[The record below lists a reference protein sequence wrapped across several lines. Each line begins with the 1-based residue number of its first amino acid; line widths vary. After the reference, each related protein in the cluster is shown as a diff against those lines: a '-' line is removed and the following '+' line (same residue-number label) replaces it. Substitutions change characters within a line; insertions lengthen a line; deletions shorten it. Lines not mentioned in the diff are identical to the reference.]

1 MKKRY
6 TCYTGAADLYVYF
19 YERGLQLLNTN
30 GIHTFICSNSW
41 LDVNYGAPLQKY
53 LLDNTAG
60 AVICHSEA
68 EREFESADI
77 NTIVSILQN
86 GTPDVDSHLRFLT
99 FKTFI
104 GDPDIENRRE
114 RTRTYTELAQA
125 GTREKKYTGDKWGG
139 KYLRAPDIY
148 WTLLEKGKDKLVRL
162 GDVADVRRGF
172 TTGANEFF
180 YLDAEQIQEWGIESA
195 FLKPVIKSP
204 RECKS
209 IRVDPSQL
217 QFKLFMC
224 HADRAALS
232 GTSALKYIEWGE
244 SQGYHRRPS
253 CKGRK
258 RWWDLG
264 KWDFADL
271 LWIETM
277 SESFKV
283 HRNAPAIYE
292 SDKFYGIKYQGN
304 IDTLTV
310 LLNSTPIMLFKL
322 LSGFH
327 SLGGGGLKTAV
338 YEVKDF
344 HILQPELL
352 TFSEDLVNTLIQ
364 REVGTIQEDVEHL
377 NRRALDAIIFDALD
391 FTRGERDGVYEA
403 VVNLVELRLRKAGSL
418 KGKS

>member
-1 MKKRY
+1 MR
-6 TCYTGAADLYVYF
+6 F
-19 YERGLQLLNTN
+19 
-30 GIHTFICSNSW
+30 GI
-41 LDVNYGAPLQKY
+41 K
-53 LLDNTAG
+53 
-60 AVICHSEA
+60 
-68 EREFESADI
+68 
-77 NTIVSILQN
+77 
-86 GTPDVDSHLRFLT
+86 
-99 FKTFI
+99 
-104 GDPDIENRRE
+104 
-114 RTRTYTELAQA
+114 
-125 GTREKKYTGDKWGG
+125 
-139 KYLRAPDIY
+139 
-148 WTLLEKGKDKLVRL
+148 
-162 GDVADVRRGF
+162 
-172 TTGANEFF
+172 TGANEFF
-180 YLDAEQIQEWGIESA
+180 YLDDEKIREWGIASE

-224 HADRAALS
+224 HADRAILA
-232 GTSALKYIEWGE
+232 GAAAVDYIEWGE
-244 SQGYHRRPS
+244 SQGYHQRPS

-310 LLNSTPIMLFKL
+310 LLNSTPVMLFKL

-344 HILQPELL
+344 QIIQPELL

-364 REVGTIQEDVEHL
+364 REVGTIQEDVDHP
-377 NRRALDAIIFDALD
+377 NRRALDAIIFDVLGL
-391 FTRGERDGVYEA
+391 TEGERDGVYEA
-403 VVNLVELRLRKAGSL
+403 VVNLVEARLREARSL
-418 KGKS
+418 KGK

>member
-1 MKKRY
+1 
-6 TCYTGAADLYVYF
+6 
-19 YERGLQLLNTN
+19 N

-77 NTIVSILQN
+77 NTIVSILHN
-86 GTPDVDSHLRFLT
+86 GTPDADSHIRFLT

-125 GTREKKYTGDKWGG
+125 GTRENRYTGDKWGG

-162 GDVADVRRGF
+162 GDVAEVRRGF

-180 YLDAEQIQEWGIESA
+180 YLDAERIREWGIASE

-209 IRVDPSQL
+209 IRVDPSEL

-224 HADRAALS
+224 HADKAALA
-232 GTSALKYIEWGE
+232 GTAALDYIEWGE
-244 SQGYHRRPS
+244 SQGYHQRPS
-253 CKGRK
+253 CRGRT

-264 KWDFADL
+264 KREIPVLSFNYLISSTARTLYARNGCYTSDNFQEIHTDL
-271 LWIETM
+271 DLILPLCA
-277 SESFKV
+277 S
-283 HRNAPAIYE
+283 
-292 SDKFYGIKYQGN
+292 
-304 IDTLTV
+304 
-310 LLNSTPIMLFKL
+310 LNSSLFQL
-322 LSGFH
+322 MVNMAGRSNF
-327 SLGGGGLKTAV
+327 GGGLLKIQT
-338 YEVKDF
+338 YEVS
-344 HILQPELL
+344 ELL
-352 TFSEDLVNTLIQ
+352 CLDPKTFAFEN
-364 REVGTIQEDVEHL
+364 ETIFASTAWEML
-377 NRRALDAIIFDALD
+377 NPSDDRRTLDAIIFDALD
-391 FTRGERDGVYEA
+391 LTQGERDGVYEA
-403 VVNLVELRLRKAGSL
+403 VVNLVESRLRKAKSL
-418 KGKS
+418 KGKG